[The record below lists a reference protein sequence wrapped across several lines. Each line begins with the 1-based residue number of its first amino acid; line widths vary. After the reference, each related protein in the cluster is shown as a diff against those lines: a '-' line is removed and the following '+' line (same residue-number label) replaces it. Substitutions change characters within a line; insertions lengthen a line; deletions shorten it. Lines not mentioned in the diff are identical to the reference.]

1 MPTKM
6 TKAEAAKE
14 KSKSTTKAKAN
25 ANAKTKTARKTVVLD
40 CIDLTRPASVYKAL
54 QPGRIRAGAKPDTP
68 LAGQVSTALNDYN
81 REITTVMRYRDEVLT
96 AR

>member
-40 CIDLTRPASVYKAL
+40 CIDLTRPAS
-54 QPGRIRAGAKPDTP
+54 QPCAFCG
-68 LAGQVSTALNDYN
+68 
-81 REITTVMRYRDEVLT
+81 
-96 AR
+96 